1 MQNLNSNE
9 SRESGN
15 ARRLSK
21 SVAANKSSN
30 LAEQI
35 DTTTVTTNTNV
46 VKVDYIEAEYEKR
59 NQKGFDKRRGPGY
72 NGSKASG
79 KKKGGDDGDGGKK
92 GGAGNKGDDDS
103 PEAKM
108 AKAGIKPGSQLT
120 DE

>member
-1 MQNLNSNE
+1 MQSLN

-15 ARRLSK
+15 SRLSK

-30 LAEQI
+30 LAEQV

-46 VKVDYIEAEYEKR
+46 VRVDYIEAEYEKR
-59 NQKGFDKRRGPGY
+59 NQKGFDKRKGPGY

-79 KKKGGDDGDGGKK
+79 KKKGGDDGDGGKS
-92 GGAGNKGDDDS
+92 GAGNKGDDNS